1 MVAVTAGVRVA
12 VTAHVKT
19 VAVKIAKDVM
29 VPVKAVVMEAV
40 AHGVVAVAGVAPGG
54 TAEIVQHQARRKDRV
69 KDRASASALMLKAN
83 RLRWTR
89 LPHLA

>member
-19 VAVKIAKDVM
+19 VAVKIAKD
-29 VPVKAVVMEAV
+29 VKAVVMEAV

-54 TAEIVQHQARRKDRV
+54 TAEIVQHQARRKDLG
-69 KDRASASALMLKAN
+69 KARASASALMLKAN

>member
-1 MVAVTAGVRVA
+1 MVA

-19 VAVKIAKDVM
+19 VAVKIAKDV
-29 VPVKAVVMEAV
+29 KAVVMAAV

-54 TAEIVQHQARRKDRV
+54 TAEIVQHQARRKDLGKARVKAQV

>member
-54 TAEIVQHQARRKDRV
+54 TAEIVLRKDRV

-83 RLRWTR
+83 RFRWTP

>member
-19 VAVKIAKDVM
+19 VAVKIAKDV
-29 VPVKAVVMEAV
+29 KAVVMAAV

-54 TAEIVQHQARRKDRV
+54 TAEIVQHQARRKDLG
-69 KDRASASALMLKAN
+69 KARASASALMLKAN

>member
-1 MVAVTAGVRVA
+1 MDA
-12 VTAHVKT
+12 TAHVKT
-19 VAVKIAKDVM
+19 VAVKIAKGVM
-29 VPVKAVVMEAV
+29 VAVKAVAMAAV

>member
-1 MVAVTAGVRVA
+1 MVAVKVA

-19 VAVKIAKDVM
+19 VAVTIAKDVM
-29 VPVKAVVMEAV
+29 VPVKAVVMAAV
-40 AHGVVAVAGVAPGG
+40 AHGVVAVAGVVPGG
-54 TAEIVQHQARRKDRV
+54 TAEIVLDKARVKAQV
-69 KDRASASALMLKAN
+69 KDRASASANALMLKAN

>member
-1 MVAVTAGVRVA
+1 MTAGVRVA

-54 TAEIVQHQARRKDRV
+54 TAEIVLRKDRV